1 MGNSSS
7 LPDLAAAGFLS
18 QSRGH
23 SDPSRMSALL
33 AAESVA
39 SCNLSAGALCSAPP
53 HSTLIIMRRPVS
65 MMRSSRSLDP
75 GGQIQSNLSR
85 RTFAGYDVTGIACDT
100 SCPLPSD

>member
-7 LPDLAAAGFLS
+7 LPDLAEAGFLS

-65 MMRSSRSLDP
+65 MMRDSRSLDP
-75 GGQIQSNLSR
+75 WESDPEQSESKHLCQPR
-85 RTFAGYDVTGIACDT
+85 YHRHR
-100 SCPLPSD
+100 L